1 MLRYG
6 LIGFP
11 LSHSFS
17 EKYFSDKFEAENTA
31 ACYKNY
37 PVENL
42 DQLRPLI
49 AEQQLAGLNVTIPY
63 KEKIIPYLDA
73 IEDTAKLAGAVNCIQ
88 IRHGLLKGFNT
99 DIIGFQQGFLETL
112 PANRNYK
119 ALVLGNGGA
128 AKAVSFCLQQHGIS
142 FYTVTRRHI
151 PFTIRYQDIDARLLD
166 ECKLLINT
174 TPLGMFPNV
183 HERPDLPYHYVTDAH
198 IAFDLIYNP
207 AQTAFLQACA
217 NQKASTKNGLR
228 MLQIQADESYR
239 IFTQ

>member
-17 EKYFSDKFEAENTA
+17 EKYFSEKFEAENTA

-42 DQLRPLI
+42 DHLRTLI
-49 AEQQLAGLNVTIPY
+49 ADQHLAGLNVTIPY

-73 IEDTAKLAGAVNCIQ
+73 IEETAKLAGAVNCIQ
-88 IRHGLLKGFNT
+88 IRNGFLKGFNT
-99 DIIGFQQGFLETL
+99 DIVGFQQGFLNTL
-112 PANRNYK
+112 PADRNYK

-128 AKAVSFCLQQHGIS
+128 AKAVSFCLQQQGIS
-142 FYTVTRRHI
+142 FYTVTRRHT
-151 PFTIRYQDIDARLLD
+151 PFTIRYQDIDDRLLD

-183 HERPDLPYHYVTDAH
+183 HERPDLPYHFVTNAH

-217 NQKASTKNGLR
+217 YQKAFTKNGLC